1 MGAHA
6 VYILLV
12 FNLSDRAMSKK
23 DFFQTVYSDDLRA
36 DMRDLLALAIRE
48 DSGTEGDITSLSL
61 IPDDVPGKAAVVAR
75 EHGVVAG
82 LVFAQELLQT
92 VDPRLVWEG
101 KVKDGATVEKG
112 DVLGVVSGPTLAML
126 TAERLLLNLV
136 GRLSGVASL
145 TRKYV
150 DAIEGTGAR
159 IYDTRKTTL
168 GWRRLEKYAVRCGG
182 GCNHR
187 SGLYDAIL
195 IKDNHLAF
203 GGISDFGPAEAV
215 RRARKFLE
223 TRYAGREIPMLEIEV
238 DSLEQLAQVLPENPD
253 VVLLDNMSPET
264 MREAVKMREEA
275 KSTAELEASGGIN
288 LETCRAKAESGVERV
303 SVGALTHSAK
313 TFDIGLDWI

>member
-1 MGAHA
+1 M
-6 VYILLV
+6 VQ
-12 FNLSDRAMSKK
+12 DKQKK
-23 DFFQTVYSDDLRA
+23 DFYQTVFNDELRA
-36 DMRDLLALAIRE
+36 DMRNLISLAIRE
-48 DSGTEGDITSLSL
+48 DSGSEGDITSLAL
-61 IPDDVPGKAAVVAR
+61 IPNDAPGRAAIVAR
-75 EHGVVAG
+75 EKGVVAG
-82 LVFAQELLQT
+82 LVFAQELLQMI
-92 VDPRLVWEG
+92 DKNLVWEG
-101 KVKDGATVEKG
+101 EVEDGAQVEKG
-112 DVLGVVSGPTLAML
+112 AKLGVVSGPTLSML

-150 DAIEGTGAR
+150 EAIKGTTAR

-182 GCNHR
+182 GRNHR
-187 SGLYDAIL
+187 TGLFDAIL

-215 RRARKFLE
+215 RRARKYLE
-223 TRYAGREIPMLEIEV
+223 TRYADRVELPMLEIEV
-238 DSLEQLAQVLPENPD
+238 DSLDQLAQVLPENPD

-264 MREAVKMREEA
+264 MRQAVKMRDESGA
-275 KSTAELEASGGIN
+275 TCELEASGGIN
-288 LETCRAKAESGVERV
+288 LDTARAKAESGVERV

>member
-1 MGAHA
+1 
-6 VYILLV
+6 
-12 FNLSDRAMSKK
+12 MSKK

-101 KVKDGATVEKG
+101 KVEDGATVEKG

-159 IYDTRKTTL
+159 IYDTRKQRLDGADWKNTRYVAAAAAITGRAFTTL
-168 GWRRLEKYAVRCGG
+168 
-182 GCNHR
+182 
-187 SGLYDAIL
+187 
-195 IKDNHLAF
+195 F
-203 GGISDFGPAEAV
+203 
-215 RRARKFLE
+215 
-223 TRYAGREIPMLEIEV
+223 
-238 DSLEQLAQVLPENPD
+238 
-253 VVLLDNMSPET
+253 
-264 MREAVKMREEA
+264 
-275 KSTAELEASGGIN
+275 
-288 LETCRAKAESGVERV
+288 
-303 SVGALTHSAK
+303 
-313 TFDIGLDWI
+313 